1 MVNVCIKITSHATF
15 YKVRGYMFFFEKFEL
30 QYICEY
36 IYMYT
41 TANRIILKI

>member
-36 IYMYT
+36 IYNAIFT
-41 TANRIILKI
+41 TTS